1 MATKLYYNPFIP
13 AFSNIGV
20 AIAQS
25 QLFFYYTATTTL
37 APIYADAAATVPL
50 TNPVV
55 ANLAGKYPDVYLD
68 AAITYRVE
76 QKDKTGAPIGDAVD
90 PYYPGTIVAAADPG
104 LRIDLA
110 NAVSPKGGTLVGYRH
125 SSTATSTTV
134 TERLAREIWAEDY
147 GFKTT
152 NTGAQN
158 TTAINLA
165 IAAMPATGGT
175 IRIGAGTF
183 VVNEIRLPSD
193 PKVIDIQGSG
203 IRATIL
209 QMGTPNGPM
218 ITRDAVTFG
227 AGRITGARIGHFTVQ
242 AHTSSDKTNLLHRA
256 INFTGFGKSVFH
268 DIAYLAAASNASVG
282 CIFYADSKN
291 GSTYNNVLER
301 IQVAATSGPSRVLRL
316 SNDGLGSLGN
326 PNLTEFRDSWIYA
339 CSGINLIADCL
350 DSTRTRIDNVLF
362 EDCPGATGVGLGQN
376 TVVTGCWFE
385 LLAANITT
393 NSAASVDGS
402 SSVIIGNYFSG
413 AGTSFIDTINQ
424 KPLWIGNAG
433 GGQTITGV
441 GVTKIEGFAGNPA
454 APTLA
459 RTAGLTGNPTLVAAT
474 VQSNKD
480 ALGYVTFRLV
490 YDYTPASAGW
500 HQLGLTLPSGY
511 TLVNF
516 NCGATRNANGI
527 PATSALDTNVLQ
539 VNLGYAGA
547 DSHRIVALV
556 TIKET

>member
-1 MATKLYYNPFIP
+1 MATDLYYNPFVP

-20 AIAQS
+20 PIAQAK
-25 QLFFYYTATTTL
+25 LYFYLTATNTL
-37 APIYADAAATVPL
+37 APIFSDAAASVPL
-50 TNPVV
+50 TNPVS
-55 ANLAGKYPDVYLD
+55 ANLAGKYPDIYLD
-68 AAITYRVE
+68 AATVYRVV
-76 QKDKTGAPIGDAVD
+76 QTDSLGVQIGDAVD
-90 PYYPGTIVAAADPG
+90 PYYPGTVVAAADPA

-110 NAVSPKGGTLVGYRH
+110 NAVAPKGGTLIGYRQ
-125 SSTATSTTV
+125 SATGDSTTV

-152 NTGAQN
+152 NTGSQN
-158 TTAINLA
+158 TTAINRA

-175 IRIGAGTF
+175 LHIGPGLF
-183 VVNEIRLPSD
+183 IVNEIRLPND
-193 PKVIDIQGSG
+193 PKVIDIQGAG
-203 IRATIL
+203 VRATTL
-209 QMGTPNGPM
+209 QMGTAVGPM
-218 ITRDAVTFG
+218 ITRDATTFG
-227 AGRITGARIGHFTVQ
+227 GGRITGARIGGFTVQ
-242 AHTSSDKTNLLHRA
+242 AHTGSDKTNLLYRA

-268 DIAYLAAASNASVG
+268 DIAYLAAANNASVG
-282 CIFYADSKN
+282 CMFYADSKN
-291 GSTYNNVLER
+291 GATYNNVLER
-301 IQVAATSGPSRVLRL
+301 IQVSATPGPSRVLRL
-316 SNDGLGSLGN
+316 SNDGAGPLSN

-402 SSVIIGNYFSG
+402 SSTIIGNYFSG
-413 AGTSFIDTINQ
+413 AGTNFIDSIGQ

-433 GGQTITGV
+433 GGQTITGA
-441 GVTKIEGFAGNPA
+441 GVTKIQGFASNPT

-474 VQSNKD
+474 VQSDKD

-490 YDYTPASAGW
+490 YSYTPASAGW
-500 HQLGLTLPSGY
+500 HQLGLTLPAGH

-516 NCGATRNANGI
+516 NCGATRQANGV
-527 PATSALDTNVLQ
+527 PAPSALDANTLQ

-547 DSHRIVALV
+547 DAHQIVALV